1 MPITNIHSSNSP
13 FEVDVPRQSSWHV
26 PTGSYHATIRSVLP
40 SHRLAVDFTTRLVK
54 VIFNVQVPQS
64 QLDYLAK
71 LELRLDMREGSELW
85 NLLCR
90 LIGRRAIQDCS
101 GSKFNLE
108 QLEGLECDIE
118 IDHNFDRAEDHSFPL
133 VIVSDVAEF
142 GRLVRHL
149 SGERD

>member
-1 MPITNIHSSNSP
+1 MPITDIHSSNP
-13 FEVDVPRQSSWHV
+13 ALEVDVPRQSSWHV
-26 PTGSYHATIRSVLP
+26 PSGSYHATIRSVLP

-54 VIFNVQVPQS
+54 IIFNVHVPNS
-64 QLDYLAK
+64 PLDYLAK
-71 LELRLDMREGSELW
+71 VEFRLDMREGSELW

-108 QLEGLECDIE
+108 QLVGLECDVEIE
-118 IDHNFDRAEDHSFPL
+118 HNFDRAEDHSFPL
-133 VIVSDVAEF
+133 VVVTNITEF

-149 SGERD
+149 SE